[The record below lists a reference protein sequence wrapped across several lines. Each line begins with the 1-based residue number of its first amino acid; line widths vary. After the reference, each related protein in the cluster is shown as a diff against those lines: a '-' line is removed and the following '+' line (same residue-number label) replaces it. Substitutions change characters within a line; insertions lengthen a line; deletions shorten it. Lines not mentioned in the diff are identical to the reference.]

1 MREALLADL
10 CEVLGA
16 KNIARGVREMLA
28 NGRDDEVIRTVCRTK
43 SKSKVVVSTMWAGD
57 CLAYETALLDASG
70 VHPVERYADDVA
82 AMQGHHRWLAFADD
96 CDGKEIAVLGDAD
109 GIIPPH
115 KATLEAVS

>member
-1 MREALLADL
+1 VREALLADL

>member
-16 KNIARGVREMLA
+16 KNMARGVREMLA

-43 SKSKVVVSTMWAGD
+43 SKSNVVVSTMWAGD

-70 VHPVERYADDVA
+70 VHPVERYADYVA

-96 CDGKEIAVLGDAD
+96 CDGREITVLGDAD
-109 GIIPPH
+109 GLIPPH